1 MVRPAEIANA
11 VFDALEGFGVDP
23 GAITRDATFADL
35 GVDSLD
41 LAELI
46 QLLDDRF
53 GVSFAD
59 ADMKRLTTVGD
70 LLSYASGEAEAA

>member
-23 GAITRDATFADL
+23 GAIAREATFADL

-41 LAELI
+41 LAELA
-46 QLLDDRF
+46 QLLDERY

-59 ADMKRLTTVGD
+59 AELQRLATVGD
-70 LLSYASGEAEAA
+70 LLAFASGEAEAA